1 MASISFEFNV
11 AFTLPVNNKTESI
24 VLSAP
29 ELWQGI
35 KRGGRNPND
44 FADYVA
50 SCEVISGN
58 RKRFRRRLILADGA
72 VHTAAGSTLDQDVII
87 ADGLHVEAVTVD
99 TGAKSTFFCSGGG
112 GDGETESDLYL
123 TAAYELKLS
132 HVQANTNAAKDIEV
146 NYTALARGACRSAVE
161 KIRGWKTQGKLEA
174 WQKEDEVLDAADAR
188 ANTNNAV
195 GAADY
200 AAVDAGN

>member
-1 MASISFEFNV
+1 MYVICQFANTIAPNTPPWLHFG
-11 AFTLPVNNKTESI
+11 
-24 VLSAP
+24 P
-29 ELWQGI
+29 ELI
-35 KRGGRNPND
+35 P
-44 FADYVA
+44 
-50 SCEVISGN
+50 
-58 RKRFRRRLILADGA
+58 LHGA
-72 VHTAAGSTLDQDVII
+72 TQ
-87 ADGLHVEAVTVD
+87 VEAVTVD

-132 HVQANTNAAKDIEV
+132 DVQANTNAARDIEV